1 MRCSLK
7 DLADRGISV
16 ALDTAV
22 LSFSDDGKMT
32 YVETFIDVKAEA
44 YQREHSL
51 NISSIVACLLA
62 AQAAEWSS
70 RQLYLSSSCRRR
82 LPAEES
88 AGASFTSVFALIHAR
103 WHEYA

>member
-1 MRCSLK
+1 MS
-7 DLADRGISV
+7 I

-22 LSFSDDGKMT
+22 LSFSVDDKMT
-32 YVETFIDVKAEA
+32 YVETFIDVKAAA

-51 NISSIVACLLA
+51 NISSIVSYLLA
-62 AQAAEWSS
+62 AQAAQSSS
-70 RQLYLSSSCRRR
+70 RQLYLSSSCCRR

-88 AGASFTSVFALIHAR
+88 AGASFTSVFARMYLFRRAR